1 MMLTMPL
8 PIAFAVM
15 VMEIEEFVNLSNV
28 FLERSGY
35 DSISF
40 TDPIVALEYFIKNRD
55 KINMIITDLI
65 MPNLNEIEI
74 AIKSNRI

>member
-1 MMLTMPL
+1 MPL

-15 VMEIEEFVNLSNV
+15 VMEIEEFVNLFNV

-40 TDPIVALEYFIKNRD
+40 TDPIVALEYFIKNGD
-55 KINMIITDLI
+55 KINMIITDLR

-74 AIKSNRI
+74 AIKSNGI

>member
-1 MMLTMPL
+1 MLTMPL

-15 VMEIEEFVNLSNV
+15 VMEIEEFVNLFNV

>member
-1 MMLTMPL
+1 MPL

-15 VMEIEEFVNLSNV
+15 VMEIEEFVNLFNV

-40 TDPIVALEYFIKNRD
+40 TDPIVALEHFIKNRD
-55 KINMIITDLI
+55 KINMIITDLR

>member
-1 MMLTMPL
+1 MLTMPL